1 MILDAGLNGRSRFRE
16 ELPLSL
22 SFKLGEETSGGAF
35 GSRRLLVHL
44 FHAVKLL
51 ERRRRRR
58 RREESQDDAISE
70 LAVLAV

>member
-44 FHAVKLL
+44 LHAVKLL
-51 ERRRRRR
+51 ERRRRR

>member
-58 RREESQDDAISE
+58 REESQDDAISE